1 MRIHVINPN
10 TTRSMTLKIGAAAK
24 AAASP
29 GVEVTAVNPD
39 FGPAS
44 IEGYFDEAFSVPGLI
59 EEIGKARDADAFVIA
74 CFDDTG
80 LEAARCAT
88 AAPVIGIGE
97 AAFHMASLIAAKFSV
112 VTTLSRS
119 IIADRAQPGEIR
131 AYRPLRPRARRRGS
145 GAGAR
150 RAGLRTRGASSKQEI
165 ERALAEDGAEA
176 IVLGCA
182 GMTDLARD
190 LERKAGVPVLDGVA
204 CAVSLAES
212 LVRLGLKTSKRNT
225 YAAPLAKP
233 YAGEFKRFSPVLSDT
248 SAKRAPERIQVGRGV
263 FGSGELRAVSAQ
275 SQRSGLDTSHSSRFA
290 RRRYGRTITCVD
302 LKRRTHAQSD
312 CTRAFR
318 RLPRR

>member
-29 GVEVTAVNPD
+29 GVEVTTVNPD
-39 FGPAS
+39 YGPAS

-88 AAPVIGIGE
+88 LAPVIGIGE

-119 IIADRAQPGEIR
+119 IVPIEHNLAKYGLKSRCARVRAAEVPVLALEEPGSD
-131 AYRPLRPRARRRGS
+131 ARLHIER
-145 GAGAR
+145 
-150 RAGLRTRGASSKQEI
+150 EI

-212 LVRLGLKTSKRNT
+212 LVRLGLKTSKHRT
-225 YAAPLAKP
+225 YAAPLAKA
-233 YAGEFKRFSPVLSDT
+233 YAGAFKRFSP
-248 SAKRAPERIQVGRGV
+248 AAG
-263 FGSGELRAVSAQ
+263 
-275 SQRSGLDTSHSSRFA
+275 
-290 RRRYGRTITCVD
+290 
-302 LKRRTHAQSD
+302 
-312 CTRAFR
+312 
-318 RLPRR
+318 

>member
-1 MRIHVINPN
+1 MRIQVINPN
-10 TTRSMTLKIGAAAK
+10 TTRSMTLKIGLAAK

-59 EEIGKARDADAFVIA
+59 EEIGKATDADAFVIA

-80 LEAARCAT
+80 LEAARCT
-88 AAPVIGIGE
+88 TVAPVVGIGE

-119 IIADRAQPGEIR
+119 IAPIEHNLTKYGLAARCARVRAADVPVLALEEPGSK
-131 AYRPLRPRARRRGS
+131 ARQ
-145 GAGAR
+145 AIE
-150 RAGLRTRGASSKQEI
+150 QEI
-165 ERALAEDGAEA
+165 ARALAEDGAEA

-190 LERKAGVPVLDGVA
+190 LERQARVPVLDGVA

-212 LVRLGLKTSKRNT
+212 LVRLGIKTSKRKT

-233 YAGEFKRFSPVLSDT
+233 YAGEFKRFSP
-248 SAKRAPERIQVGRGV
+248 R
-263 FGSGELRAVSAQ
+263 
-275 SQRSGLDTSHSSRFA
+275 
-290 RRRYGRTITCVD
+290 
-302 LKRRTHAQSD
+302 
-312 CTRAFR
+312 
-318 RLPRR
+318 